1 MHLISH
7 SSDGAEVQKDP
18 EYGILNSTSL
28 NEKKKKMKER
38 KKRSEEFSEEQN
50 YFTEEEPSD

>member
-28 NEKKKKMKER
+28 NEKKKKKER
-38 KKRSEEFSEEQN
+38 KK
-50 YFTEEEPSD
+50 EEE